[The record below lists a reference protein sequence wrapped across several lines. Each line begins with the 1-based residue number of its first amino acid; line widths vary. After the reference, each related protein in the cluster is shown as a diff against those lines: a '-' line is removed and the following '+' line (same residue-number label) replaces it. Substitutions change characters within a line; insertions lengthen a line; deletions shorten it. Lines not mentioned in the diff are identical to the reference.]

1 MNSTGLASRHISIR
15 IDRPVEEVYAYASDP
30 AHLPAWAQGLGGA
43 IEKIGDQ
50 WVAASSPMGRV
61 VVSFAPLND
70 FGVLD
75 HHVTLPSG
83 MTVYNPVRVISNEA
97 GSEVVFT
104 LRRQAQMSD
113 ADFERDAGMVA
124 DDLARLRT
132 LMESKS

>member
-1 MNSTGLASRHISIR
+1 
-15 IDRPVEEVYAYASDP
+15 
-30 AHLPAWAQGLGGA
+30 
-43 IEKIGDQ
+43 
-50 WVAASSPMGRV
+50 MGRV
-61 VVSFAPLND
+61 VVSFAPLNA

-104 LRRQAQMSD
+104 LRRQPQMSD
-113 ADFERDAGMVA
+113 ADFARDAGMVA

-132 LMESKS
+132 LMESNMAAIHCGRGVGSGPAESRSASAPGRVPRCQQWIAEHEEQFWRR